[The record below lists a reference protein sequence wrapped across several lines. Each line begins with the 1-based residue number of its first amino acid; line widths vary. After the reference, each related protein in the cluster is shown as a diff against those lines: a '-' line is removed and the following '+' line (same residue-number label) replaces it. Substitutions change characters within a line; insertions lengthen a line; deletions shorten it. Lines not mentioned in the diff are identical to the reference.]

1 VTCLP
6 RLEPHSFP
14 ALFALHRA
22 GTDIGGAILQRW
34 RSLYEAHSPSPSA
47 PRRWVFSWGTRS
59 GNSGSSTG
67 KGRLSGNAAAL
78 SDPSKRLWMSVSSV
92 GVRTC
97 VFSAALGTPQWQVSL
112 ALAGLNSLD
121 QALQLRRVRK
131 LLIDRPH
138 GIGASLLVLELNNLG
153 AARLNDLACLASRS
167 SQSLR
172 MCGTESLA
180 AWRTSA
186 WSAAGRRFQI
196 HLENTSASGAIEC
209 SVSV

>member
-1 VTCLP
+1 
-6 RLEPHSFP
+6 
-14 ALFALHRA
+14 
-22 GTDIGGAILQRW
+22 
-34 RSLYEAHSPSPSA
+34 
-47 PRRWVFSWGTRS
+47 
-59 GNSGSSTG
+59 
-67 KGRLSGNAAAL
+67 
-78 SDPSKRLWMSVSSV
+78 MSVSSV

-97 VFSAALGTPQWQVSL
+97 VFSTALGTPQWQVSL

-153 AARLNDLACLASRS
+153 AARLDDLARLASRS